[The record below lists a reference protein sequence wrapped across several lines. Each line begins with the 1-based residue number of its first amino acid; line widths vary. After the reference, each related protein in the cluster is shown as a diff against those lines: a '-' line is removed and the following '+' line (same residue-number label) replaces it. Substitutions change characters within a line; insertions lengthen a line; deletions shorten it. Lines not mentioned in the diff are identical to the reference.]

1 VSLAPVVV
9 DVCLLAAAV
18 LALWVGAERFVANAA
33 RLARRVGVSELV
45 VGLTVVALGT
55 SAPEAAVTV
64 DAAVTGRPTLALA
77 NVVGSNVFNLGLVLG
92 AVAAFRTVA
101 GRRSLVRRDGVAVVL
116 ATGVLLAAG
125 ADGTVGLADGL
136 LLLGGLGLYLV
147 VLLWSADRTAT
158 PTAAPGRHR
167 LPSSVWAV
175 LGLALV
181 VGGANLLV
189 SSAADL
195 ARLLGASEWLV
206 GETVVAVGTSVPE
219 LVASVAAARQGLGD
233 IAAGNLVGSSIFN
246 ALGVLGLAAV
256 LVPLPVGSEAS
267 AGLVWLAGLTLLAV
281 ALLATGRRLSR
292 VEGGALVAAALGKW
306 VIDLL

>member
-1 VSLAPVVV
+1 VV

-125 ADGTVGLADGL
+125 ADGAVGPADGL
-136 LLLGGLGLYLV
+136 LLLGGFGLYLA
-147 VLLWSADRTAT
+147 VLFWSADRSET
-158 PTAAPGRHR
+158 PTAEPGRQR
-167 LPSSVWAV
+167 FPPSVWAV

-181 VGGANLLV
+181 VGGANPLV
-189 SSAADL
+189 SSAADP